1 MPRQRAQPESAAAQG
16 QPLENEAT
24 TRAEVFLFMAE
35 SVQSASQAPASA
47 SWLAR
52 VHVTLKPVVLDPQ
65 GSAVLGGLHTLGF
78 TTVSSVRVGK
88 YLEITLSA
96 PDQASA
102 QDAVQQMCAKLLA
115 NPVIEQFRFDL
126 ERLPG

>member
-1 MPRQRAQPESAAAQG
+1 
-16 QPLENEAT
+16 
-24 TRAEVFLFMAE
+24 MAE

-52 VHVTLKPVVLDPQ
+52 VYVTLKPVVLDPQ

-115 NPVIEQFRFDL
+115 NPVIEQYRFDL